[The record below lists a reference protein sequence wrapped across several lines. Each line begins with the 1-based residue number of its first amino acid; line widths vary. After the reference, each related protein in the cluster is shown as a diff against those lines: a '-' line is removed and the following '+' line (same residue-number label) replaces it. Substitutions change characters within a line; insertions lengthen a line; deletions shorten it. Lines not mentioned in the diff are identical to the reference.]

1 MNLYYLHYNN
11 YYNRMVKKFDNLA
24 EYLTLPYYDN
34 LSTEN
39 IAFNPND
46 GTETEQVVNIAAQ
59 SFNYDYALLANGN
72 DIVSRW
78 FIMKSKRLRNGQ
90 YRLNLRR
97 DLFADLLEDV
107 IDAPAFIEKATLGFN
122 DPLIFNSE
130 NMTFNQ
136 IKTSETL
143 LKDETSCPW
152 IVGYIAREEA
162 GGGVKSYSATTSL
175 STPLSQSVTSL
186 SDWIGYNAYINNK
199 PFVGPLKNYS
209 FDIRYNDTLAFYSEQ
224 VFDEFSFIT
233 LAGKLNRTEPN
244 YGLNISQKLPNNF
257 NWKSYSLNVLNAFKE
272 TMDINSI
279 ADFNSIASQNNTF
292 IYDEETERVYRI
304 DITPTTINKTD
315 RVNSSNNPKLFNAFN
330 EPFDYGANNN
340 SFGYSYSADAYNI
353 SLTIVEGE
361 TYSLT
366 IPSNRYH
373 LKEVP
378 YDMFAI
384 PYADGLT
391 IKKDNVTHCN
401 STSKDVG
408 LAIANQLSI
417 NFTGG
422 GFLYDVQL
430 LPYCP
435 ARFNIDEDGT
445 INAVGDNATYG
456 MFDILDND
464 NKVVSECFLCNS
476 DSFSF
481 NIALDNPIEI
491 KNPKIESQ
499 CDMYRICSPN
509 YNGVFEFN
517 AAKNGG
523 VSYFNVDCT
532 YKPYNPYIH
541 INPDFG
547 LLYGKDFND
556 SRGLIVGGDFSL
568 PQISSAWTTYE
579 LNNKNYQNSF
589 DRQIKNM
596 EINNAIQNIQTA
608 TQATL
613 GVVSGAVGG
622 FMAGGIGGAIAG
634 GTASAVGGAIDYA
647 LQKAGQAEAIDYTKD
662 QFGYTLGNI
671 KAQATSIAKT
681 TAFVYNNKLFP
692 FLEFY
697 TCTDEEK
704 QALENKIK
712 YNGMTVMRI
721 GTIREFLKEEP
732 TYIKG
737 KLIRVTTAP
746 EDFNYVNELANEFNK
761 GVFI

>member
-11 YYNRMVKKFDNLA
+11 YYNRMVKKFDTLA

-34 LSTEN
+34 LSTN
-39 IAFNPND
+39 NVSFNPND
-46 GTETEQVVNIAAQ
+46 GTETEQIVNIN
-59 SFNYDYALLANGN
+59 SKYFGYDYAILADGN

-78 FIMKSKRLRNGQ
+78 FILKSQRLRTGQ
-90 YRLNLRR
+90 YRLHLRR

-136 IKTSETL
+136 IKQSETL
-143 LKDETSCPW
+143 LKDETDCPW
-152 IVGYIAREEA
+152 IVGYIAREES

-186 SDWIGYNAYINNK
+186 SDWIGYDAYINNK

-209 FDIRYNDTLAFYSEQ
+209 FNIRYNDNALQYYEQ
-224 VFDEFSFIT
+224 SFNEFKSW
-233 LAGKLNRTEPN
+233 GGVKLRRGEVD
-244 YGLNISQKLPNNF
+244 YGLNKSQSLPEDF

-272 TMDINSI
+272 AMDINSI

-304 DITPTTINKTD
+304 DITPTTITQND
-315 RVNSSNNPKLFNAFN
+315 RVNRSNNPKLFNAFN
-330 EPFDYGANNN
+330 EPFSSGANNN

-384 PYADGLT
+384 PYADGIT
-391 IKKDNVTHCN
+391 IKKDNAIHCN

-422 GFLYDVQL
+422 GFLYDIQL

-464 NKVVSECFLCNS
+464 NNVVSECFLCYS

-491 KNPKIESQ
+491 TNPKIESQ

-547 LLYGKDFND
+547 LLYGQDFND

-596 EINNAIQNIQTA
+596 EVNNAIQNIQTV

-613 GVVSGAVGG
+613 GAVGGAVGG
-622 FMAGGIGGAIAG
+622 FMAGGIGGAI
-634 GTASAVGGAIDYA
+634 VGGAASATAGVIDYA

-662 QFGYTLGNI
+662 QFGYNLGNI

-692 FLEFY
+692 FLEYY

-704 QALENKIK
+704 EALENKIK